1 MGNNKILKYLEGQLT
16 GQDKKDFEYLIESNK
31 ELQSEV
37 EILGNLIDNEPNEVP
52 PYELRQKIYNMVG
65 IKDVSF
71 MDIAIKKTNQI
82 IDIILGKE
90 YFLDV
95 TPEFVTRS
103 GKESVLF
110 SKKFDDC
117 NILCDIHP
125 NQDGLYLIN
134 LAASSQNIDIDN
146 IKFSITKS
154 KKIIMEKFTNSTG
167 NTGIFKINSVI
178 YYINISN
185 SKSELGNIKIN
196 LS

>member
-110 SKKFDDC
+110 SKKMDDC

>member
-1 MGNNKILKYLEGQLT
+1 MDNNKILKYLEGQLT
-16 GQDKKDFEYLIESNK
+16 GQDKEDFESLIESNK
-31 ELQSEV
+31 KLQSEV

-65 IKDVSF
+65 IRDTSF

-82 IDIILGKE
+82 LDIILGKE
-90 YFLDV
+90 YFLDA
-95 TPEFVTRS
+95 TPKFVTRS

-110 SKKFDDC
+110 SKKMDNC
-117 NILCDIHP
+117 NISCDIYP

-134 LAASSQNIDIDN
+134 LAASSQNSQLDN

-154 KKIIMEKFTNSTG
+154 KKIIMEKYTNSTG
-167 NTGIFKINSVI
+167 NTGSFKINSGV

-185 SKSELGNIKIN
+185 SKSEIGNIKIN